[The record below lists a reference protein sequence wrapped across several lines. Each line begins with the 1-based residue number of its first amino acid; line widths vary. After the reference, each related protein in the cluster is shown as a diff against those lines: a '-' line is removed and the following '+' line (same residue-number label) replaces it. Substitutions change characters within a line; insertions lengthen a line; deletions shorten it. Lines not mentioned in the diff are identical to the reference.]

1 MRPRQC
7 SALAA
12 ESTATVAEC
21 TVLAVVTVVLSH
33 CHCHWSD
40 AVLCAVVVVP
50 EPTHSLDALSL
61 PQIADAAAAALAVS
75 FPALAAM
82 RLSSLMLDAQDRSLS
97 VLAHT
102 TCSVLTGSEGV
113 LIGPTVVTVVPELAA
128 SGCTTLALGHTV
140 AAVTVAVGNRGATD
154 TVV

>member
-1 MRPRQC
+1 MC

-21 TVLAVVTVVLSH
+21 TVLAVVTVALSH
-33 CHCHWSD
+33 YHCHWSD

>member
-1 MRPRQC
+1 
-7 SALAA
+7 
-12 ESTATVAEC
+12 
-21 TVLAVVTVVLSH
+21 
-33 CHCHWSD
+33 
-40 AVLCAVVVVP
+40 
-50 EPTHSLDALSL
+50 
-61 PQIADAAAAALAVS
+61 
-75 FPALAAM
+75 
-82 RLSSLMLDAQDRSLS
+82 MLDAQDRSLS

>member
-1 MRPRQC
+1 MC

-21 TVLAVVTVVLSH
+21 TVLAVVTVALSH

>member
-1 MRPRQC
+1 MC

>member
-1 MRPRQC
+1 MC

-21 TVLAVVTVVLSH
+21 TVLAVVTVARSY

-40 AVLCAVVVVP
+40 AVLCAVVAVP

>member
-1 MRPRQC
+1 MC

-21 TVLAVVTVVLSH
+21 TVLAVVTVALNH

>member
-1 MRPRQC
+1 VC

>member
-1 MRPRQC
+1 MC

-40 AVLCAVVVVP
+40 AVLCAVAVVP
-50 EPTHSLDALSL
+50 EPTHLLDALSL

-140 AAVTVAVGNRGATD
+140 AAVIVVVGNRGATD

>member
-1 MRPRQC
+1 VC

-21 TVLAVVTVVLSH
+21 TVLAVVTVALSH

>member
-1 MRPRQC
+1 MC
-7 SALAA
+7 SARSA
-12 ESTATVAEC
+12 ERTAIVAEC
-21 TVLAVVTVVLSH
+21 IVLAVVTVAPSH

-40 AVLCAVVVVP
+40 AVLCAVVVAP
-50 EPTHSLDALSL
+50 EPTHSLAAPSP
-61 PQIADAAAAALAVS
+61 PQIAYAAPATLVASFSAPAAT
-75 FPALAAM
+75 
-82 RLSSLMLDAQDRSLS
+82 RLSFLMLDAQDRSLS

-102 TCSVLTGSEGV
+102 TCGVLTGSEGV

-140 AAVTVAVGNRGATD
+140 AAVIVAVGNRGATD

>member
-1 MRPRQC
+1 VC

-12 ESTATVAEC
+12 ESIATVAEC
-21 TVLAVVTVVLSH
+21 TVLAIVTVALSY
-33 CHCHWSD
+33 CHCDWSG
-40 AVLCAVVVVP
+40 AVLCAIVVVP
-50 EPTHSLDALSL
+50 EPAHLLDALSL

-140 AAVTVAVGNRGATD
+140 AAMTVAVGNRGATD

>member
-1 MRPRQC
+1 MC

-21 TVLAVVTVVLSH
+21 TVLAVVTVALSH

-140 AAVTVAVGNRGATD
+140 AAVIVAVGNRGATD